1 MEKRKCGNSDLELSV
16 LGLGCWA
23 FGGGKYWG
31 NQDQEDVIKTVKSAV
46 DLGINYFDT
55 AEAYNDG
62 NSESSL
68 GEAIQGIPRD
78 KLIIGTKISPSNTNP
93 KVLME
98 HCEASLK
105 RLKTDYID
113 LYMVHWPITLKAIAH
128 FTDQKV
134 KCPSIEDAFVT
145 LRKLKE
151 QGKIRYI
158 GISNFSKNK
167 LKEVFNA
174 NTEIVVNELPYNLL
188 CRAIEYDILPEC
200 IKQGVGVIGYFALL
214 QGILADIYP
223 ALDDVPAMQRRTRHF
238 DSRKCNDVRHGE
250 NGAEEETNECLKQIR
265 MIAKEYGLTMP
276 QIALKWAIANREISC
291 TLAGARNKAKLEDNV
306 HSVKEPLTKDIVEK
320 LNKVTDNLKEKLGR
334 SFDYYET
341 VSNDRTI

>member
-31 NQDQEDVIKTVKSAV
+31 NQDQEDVNKTVKSAV
-46 DLGINYFDT
+46 DMGINYFDT

-105 RLKTDYID
+105 RVKTDYID
-113 LYMVHWPITLKAIAH
+113 LYMVHWPITLKEIAH

-134 KCPSIEDAFVT
+134 ECPSIEDAFVT

-158 GISNFSKNK
+158 GISNFAENK
-167 LKEVFNA
+167 LKEVFDT

-188 CRAIEYDILPEC
+188 CRAIEYDILQEC
-200 IKQGVGVIGYFALL
+200 IKQGVGVIGYFSLL
-214 QGILADIYP
+214 QGVLADIYP

-265 MIAKEYGLTMP
+265 IIAKENGLTMP
-276 QIALKWAIANREISC
+276 QIALKWAIANKAISC
-291 TLAGARNKAKLEDNV
+291 TLAGARNKAELEDNV
-306 HSVKEPLTKDIVEK
+306 NSVKEPLTKDIVEK

-341 VSNDRTI
+341 VSNYRTI

>member
-1 MEKRKCGNSDLELSV
+1 MEKRKCGDSDLELSV

-31 NQDQEDVIKTVKSAV
+31 YSDQEAINKMVKSAV

-55 AEAYNDG
+55 AEAYNEG
-62 NSESSL
+62 NSERSL

-93 KVLME
+93 QVLVE

-105 RLKTDYID
+105 RIKTDYID

-134 KCPSIEDAFVT
+134 ECPSINDAFAT
-145 LRKLKE
+145 LRRLKE

-158 GISNFSKNK
+158 GISNFAENK
-167 LKEVFNA
+167 LKEVVDT
-174 NTEIVVNELPYNLL
+174 NTEIVVNQLPYNLL

-200 IKQGVGVIGYFALL
+200 IKHGIGVIGYFALL
-214 QGILADIYP
+214 QGVLADIYP

-265 MIAKEYGLTMP
+265 IIAQENGLTMP
-276 QIALKWAIANREISC
+276 QISLKWAIANREISC
-291 TLAGARNKAKLEDNV
+291 TLAGARNIAKLEDNV
-306 HSVKEPLTKDIVEK
+306 HSVKEPLTKDVFEK
-320 LNKVTDNLKEKLGR
+320 LNKVTDNLKEQIGK

-341 VSNDRTI
+341 ASNDRTI

>member
-31 NQDQEDVIKTVKSAV
+31 YHNQEDVNKTVKCAV

-105 RLKTDYID
+105 RIKTDYID
-113 LYMVHWPITLKAIAH
+113 LCMVHWPITLKAIAH

-134 KCPSIEDAFVT
+134 ECPSVEDAFET
-145 LRKLKE
+145 LRKIKE

-158 GISNFSKNK
+158 GISNFAKNT
-167 LKEVFNA
+167 LKEAVDT

-200 IKQGVGVIGYFALL
+200 IKQGIGVIGYFALL
-214 QGILADIYP
+214 QGVLADIYP

-250 NGAEEETNECLKQIR
+250 NGAEEETKECLKQIR
-265 MIAKEYGLTMP
+265 MIAKENGLTMP
-276 QIALKWAIANREISC
+276 QISLKWAITNREISC
-291 TLAGARNKAKLEDNV
+291 TLAGARNIAKLEDNV
-306 HSVKEPLTKDIVEK
+306 HSVKEPLTKDVVEK

>member
-1 MEKRKCGNSDLELSV
+1 MEKRKCGDSDLELSV

-31 NQDQEDVIKTVKSAV
+31 YSDQEAINKMVKSAV

-55 AEAYNDG
+55 AEAYNEG
-62 NSESSL
+62 NSERSL

-93 KVLME
+93 QVLVE

-105 RLKTDYID
+105 RIKTDYID

-134 KCPSIEDAFVT
+134 ECPSINDAFAT
-145 LRKLKE
+145 LRRLKE

-158 GISNFSKNK
+158 GISNFAENK
-167 LKEVFNA
+167 LKEVVDT
-174 NTEIVVNELPYNLL
+174 NTEIVVNQLPYNLL

-200 IKQGVGVIGYFALL
+200 IMHGIGVIGYFALL
-214 QGILADIYP
+214 QGVLADIYP

-265 MIAKEYGLTMP
+265 IIAQENGLTMP
-276 QIALKWAIANREISC
+276 QISLKWAIANREISC
-291 TLAGARNKAKLEDNV
+291 TLAGARNIAKLEDNI
-306 HSVKEPLTKDIVEK
+306 HSVKEPLTKDVFEK
-320 LNKVTDNLKEKLGR
+320 LNKVTDNLKEQIGK

-341 VSNDRTI
+341 ASNDRTI

>member
-31 NQDQEDVIKTVKSAV
+31 NQDQKDVNKTVKSAV
-46 DLGINYFDT
+46 DLGINYYDT

-62 NSESSL
+62 NSENSL

-113 LYMVHWPITLKAIAH
+113 LYMVHWPITLKAIVH

-134 KCPSIEDAFVT
+134 ECPSIQDAFVT

-158 GISNFSKNK
+158 GISNFAKNT
-167 LKEVFNA
+167 LKEVVDT

-200 IKQGVGVIGYFALL
+200 IKQGIGVIGYFALL
-214 QGILADIYP
+214 QGVLADIYA

-250 NGAEEETNECLKQIR
+250 NGAEEETNKCLKQIR
-265 MIAKEYGLTMP
+265 IIAKENGLTMP
-276 QIALKWAIANREISC
+276 QIALKWAITNKEISC
-291 TLAGARNKAKLEDNV
+291 TLAGARNKTELKDNV
-306 HSVKEPLTKDIVEK
+306 NSVKEPLVKDVVEK
-320 LNKVTDNLKEKLGR
+320 LNKVTDNLKDKLGK